1 MKNDNRHHHDE
12 KLDASSIDNPDVRH
26 ERSDLRVKPIALF
39 LFWLLFSGVIIH
51 FLIWGLFEMFEKREQ
66 KAEGKPSPFAAE
78 RNEIPPAPLLQLAP
92 TEKGQRLPDLL
103 KNHPLAEIKFLREEE
118 DRKLDNYTWVDQQKG
133 IVSIPIEDAKRL
145 ILQKGLL
152 QSRPQGTQD
161 MNQAKGDGSEM
172 KPESGEQMPGGSSSG
187 RTQEKKNDEVKKH

>member
-1 MKNDNRHHHDE
+1 MKKDNRHHHDE
-12 KLDASSIDNPDVRH
+12 EINVSSIDNPDVRH

-39 LFWLLFSGVIIH
+39 LFWLMVSGVIIH
-51 FLIWGLFEMFEKREQ
+51 LLIWGLFDMFEKRER

-78 RNEIPPAPLLQLAP
+78 RNEIPPPPLLQLAP
-92 TEKGQRLPDLL
+92 TEKGQRNPDLF
-103 KNHPLAEIKFLREEE
+103 KDHPLAEIKFLREEE

-152 QSRPQGTQD
+152 QSRPQGTAD
-161 MNQAKGDGSEM
+161 LNQAKGEGSEL
-172 KPESGEQMPGGSSSG
+172 KPESGEQMPSDSSSG
-187 RTQEKKNDEVKKH
+187 RTQEKKNDEVTKH